1 MQATSQALDH
11 LLRAVGDP
19 VSELRDIGPGH
30 PEFHRAQTLRAAA
43 GVLSKTP
50 DALPAI
56 AQVIRTADGLAV
68 PPETRA
74 HLAAADA
81 WVSGDPVLAAN
92 RYASILDRWPRDLLA
107 LRLAQSCYFFLGW
120 HDRFIPLIDAVVPA
134 WTRDR
139 RGFDF
144 ALAMAAFAH
153 AENGD
158 AAYAEVLGRKAL
170 ANDPACPVGVHAV
183 AHAMA
188 ESGRH
193 LEGAQWMRD
202 QRAHW
207 AGESRMRTHNAWHL
221 AMFDAVQGNIAPAL
235 RILDAWLIPASA
247 KSPLDACDAT
257 DLLWQLSTEGVD
269 DKGRW
274 CKVSDAFDRTLTPGF
289 WPYVDLHAA
298 LAHLAAGQKARAQR
312 LARAIEHCAQGENYA
327 ALRARHITQP
337 GLRALGAW
345 AEGRYGDA
353 ARLFAALHPLLGDAG
368 GSRVQLEVFKSIERE
383 AARRHRARQHDQPQP
398 RTAKEQEM
406 PLINVKLIEGVF
418 SELQKKQIAKS
429 LTDGLVLIGG
439 EAVRPVTLCVVEEV
453 KSGDWVLGG
462 QPLTTAEVKAAI
474 AGRKVA

>member
-1 MQATSQALDH
+1 MQATSQAFDH

-30 PEFHRAQTLRAAA
+30 PEFHRAQTLRAAV

-92 RYASILDRWPRDLLA
+92 RYASVLDRWPRDLLA

-247 KSPLDACDAT
+247 KSPLDAVTIVLFYHDTVWLGANREAMNRAVFNALKPGGIFLIVDHSARPGDGT
-257 DLLWQLSTEGVD
+257 NVASTFHRIEEAVV
-269 DKGRW
+269 RNE
-274 CKVSDAFDRTLTPGF
+274 VQ
-289 WPYVDLHAA
+289 
-298 LAHLAAGQKARAQR
+298 AAGFVLDAEADFLRNANDTRDWNDSPRAAGDR
-312 LARAIEHCAQGENYA
+312 RGTSDRF
-327 ALRARHITQP
+327 ALR
-337 GLRALGAW
+337 
-345 AEGRYGDA
+345 
-353 ARLFAALHPLLGDAG
+353 F
-368 GSRVQLEVFKSIERE
+368 
-383 AARRHRARQHDQPQP
+383 
-398 RTAKEQEM
+398 
-406 PLINVKLIEGVF
+406 
-418 SELQKKQIAKS
+418 
-429 LTDGLVLIGG
+429 
-439 EAVRPVTLCVVEEV
+439 
-453 KSGDWVLGG
+453 
-462 QPLTTAEVKAAI
+462 
-474 AGRKVA
+474 RKP